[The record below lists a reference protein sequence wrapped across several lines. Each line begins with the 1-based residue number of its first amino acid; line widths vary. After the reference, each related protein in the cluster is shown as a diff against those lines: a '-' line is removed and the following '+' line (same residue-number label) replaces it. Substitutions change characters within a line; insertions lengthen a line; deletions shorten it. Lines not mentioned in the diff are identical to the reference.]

1 LFFFVVADT
10 STPSASACVF
20 LLLHHLRLFTVT
32 KEMIGQEYTRCFFAA
47 DDGSTVSEAVGA
59 RSDVEVLE
67 LKVKSN
73 IKTNISV
80 NILKHTWSTYRCYRS
95 VVFEIKKSARRL
107 CQASKPYLTISDSG
121 PFEIYSDYDKTS
133 IVSNTNQKLQRNPV
147 LFDGVNV
154 ASWHGSG
161 NFLKRAAE

>member
-67 LKVKSN
+67 LKVKS
-73 IKTNISV
+73 
-80 NILKHTWSTYRCYRS
+80 
-95 VVFEIKKSARRL
+95 ARRL
-107 CQASKPYLTISDSG
+107 CQASKPYLTISYSG

-147 LFDGVNV
+147 LFDGFNV
-154 ASWHGSG
+154 ASWHGSVY
-161 NFLKRAAE
+161 FLKRAAE